1 MEMATRTTPD
11 GLSRPAREWWI
22 KLAVAAGVIVTV
34 AILAAILLGERGAA
48 TAPPSSPAP
57 LSSRIGLAARA
68 ALVALG
74 SSEEELEA
82 ARADLLGAFHAR
94 RGELPEESRAALV
107 ESLAIIEGQIAAISD
122 ELTRDPDNTRLARL
136 LAEAYRRELELLQMA
151 AGLPAVPDADTG
163 AS

>member
-1 MEMATRTTPD
+1 MAEEFMTP
-11 GLSRPAREWWI
+11 GSTPRPREWWVW
-22 KLAVAAGVIVTV
+22 LA
-34 AILAAILLGERGAA
+34 LAAAVLVAGSLTAALVLGNREL
-48 TAPPSSPAP
+48 APEPAPAP
-57 LSSRIGLAARA
+57 LTSRIGLAARA

-82 ARADLLGAFHAR
+82 ARADLLGAFDAR
-94 RGELPEESRAALV
+94 RGDLPEESRAALV
-107 ESLAIIEGQIAAISD
+107 ESLAVIEGQIAAISD

-151 AGLPAVPDADTG
+151 AGLPGAPGADADTG

>member
-1 MEMATRTTPD
+1 MATWTTPD
-11 GLSRPAREWWI
+11 GLLRREREWWI

-48 TAPPSSPAP
+48 TAPTPAP

-82 ARADLLGAFHAR
+82 ARADLLGVFDAR
-94 RGELPEESRAALV
+94 SGDLPEEGRAALV

>member
-22 KLAVAAGVIVTV
+22 TLAAAAGVIVTV
-34 AILAAILLGERGAA
+34 AILAAIVLGERGAA
-48 TAPPSSPAP
+48 TAPPPAP

-82 ARADLLGAFHAR
+82 ARADLLGAFDAR
-94 RGELPEESRAALV
+94 RGDLPEESRAALV
-107 ESLAIIEGQIAAISD
+107 ESLAVIEGQIAAISD

-151 AGLPAVPDADTG
+151 AGLPGAPGRDTD
-163 AS
+163 SS